1 MHSLQSRLFIRT
13 IRTIHTFRTK
23 TVFAMLS
30 LACATAAL
38 AAPDAPATSANT
50 ASAKSANAAKT
61 AANAANSASSANSDT
76 SPIYGVTIPD
86 GYRKWQ
92 FIAPAHETAPLDELR
107 VVLGNPKAIA
117 AIEKNQLPFPDG
129 TVLVKLAW
137 KHVQSA
143 EFAPAYVPGK
153 ATTVQVMVKDSKKYA
168 ATGGWGF
175 GRFID
180 GKAVDAAQH
189 QTCFACHQALVKNHD
204 YVFTRL
210 AP

>member
-1 MHSLQSRLFIRT
+1 MNHSTSLRSHRRHAAHVSANKASIRT
-13 IRTIHTFRTK
+13 AFTRDLKLVLATTALM
-23 TVFAMLS
+23 FAS
-30 LACATAAL
+30 ASFAQTE
-38 AAPDAPATSANT
+38 APSSPATTNP
-50 ASAKSANAAKT
+50 NA
-61 AANAANSASSANSDT
+61 

-107 VVLGNPKAIA
+107 VVLGNPAAIA
-117 AIEKNQLPFPDG
+117 AVEKNQLPFPDG

-137 KHVQSA
+137 KHVQSK

-180 GKAVDAAQH
+180 GKPVDIAQH
-189 QTCFACHQALVKNHD
+189 QTCFACHQALVKNND

>member
-1 MHSLQSRLFIRT
+1 MKSLL
-13 IRTIHTFRTK
+13 
-23 TVFAMLS
+23 LS
-30 LACATAAL
+30 LLFAATGLARA
-38 AAPDAPATSANT
+38 AAP
-50 ASAKSANAAKT
+50 AA
-61 AANAANSASSANSDT
+61 
-76 SPIYGVTIPD
+76 SPIYGVTLPE
-86 GYRKWQ
+86 GYRQWQ

-107 VVLGNPKAIA
+107 VVVGNPVAMA

-143 EFAPAYVPGK
+143 ESPPAYVPGK
-153 ATTVQVMVKDSKKYA
+153 ATTVQVMVKDSRKYA

-180 GKAVDAAQH
+180 GKPADEAQH
-189 QTCFACHQALVKNHD
+189 QTCWGCHQALVKNHD
-204 YVFTRL
+204 FVFTRL